1 MLKARSRRS
10 ILDAATALASERGGP
25 AFTVEELAQR
35 ADVSRATVFNYFPS
49 VLDVLVTASVEQ
61 FESAWATFD
70 EVTTSAPAT
79 DGSRAAVFEEVA
91 RSLHATRLP
100 DVIVS
105 VGAVVGQDNQAS
117 PRHEALLRQIV
128 DRTSL
133 HFADQVAARYPAWSR
148 LDVDLLVGAVMNSV
162 IVASSHWYSDATGD
176 LSAES
181 RAAWARMLD
190 DAIDVLRSGYGRAT
204 EPREARRVA
213 SGLGRTRGK

>member
-61 FESAWATFD
+61 FESAWATID
-70 EVTTSAPAT
+70 EITTSAPAT

-105 VGAVVGQDNQAS
+105 VGAVVGRDNQAS
-117 PRHEALLRQIV
+117 PRHEALLRQII

-133 HFADQVAARYPAWSR
+133 HLADQVADRYPDWSR
-148 LDVDLLVGAVMNSV
+148 LEVDLLVGALMNCV
-162 IVASSHWYSDATGD
+162 IVASSHWFVNEGGD
-176 LSAES
+176 LGDES
-181 RAAWARMLD
+181 RATWARMLES
-190 DAIDVLRSGYGRAT
+190 AIDGLRAGYGRNDRSA
-204 EPREARRVA
+204 
-213 SGLGRTRGK
+213 

>member
-1 MLKARSRRS
+1 MLKARSRRA

-25 AFTVEELAQR
+25 TFTVEELAQR
-35 ADVSRATVFNYFPS
+35 ADISRATVFNYFPS

-70 EVTTSAPAT
+70 AATTSAPAT

-105 VGAVVGQDNQAS
+105 VGAVVGRDNQAS
-117 PRHEALLRQIV
+117 PRHEALLRQII

-133 HFADQVAARYPAWSR
+133 HLADQVADRYPEWSR
-148 LDVDLLVGAVMNSV
+148 LEVDLLVGALMNCI
-162 IVASSHWYSDATGD
+162 IVTSSHWFMNAVGD
-176 LSAES
+176 LGDES
-181 RAAWARMLD
+181 RATWARMLD
-190 DAIDVLRSGYGRAT
+190 SAIDGLRTGYGR
-204 EPREARRVA
+204 
-213 SGLGRTRGK
+213 SGRST